1 MQLLQERIHKMREQG
16 LTRHLVKPCGIDVS
30 SNDYLGFAQ
39 DATLRERY
47 INRLQQAPVG
57 AAAARLLRGNLAL
70 YEETEQRLAEFVGRE
85 TALLF
90 SSGYSANVG
99 LLSALLHTGDV
110 VFSDADNHASI
121 IDGIRLSHAQKIIFP
136 HRDYVTLEQQLQQ
149 HQKQVGL
156 KIIVTESVFSMN
168 GNKADLLYLAEL
180 AQRFNALLIVDEAHS
195 TGLWGSSLVATL
207 GLTEQVFA
215 TVHCGGKALGASGAW
230 VAGNKLLHDYLLHFA
245 RSFIFSTAP
254 LPALPLLL
262 QEACKFYHAVGN
274 KRAEVVKRRA
284 QQFRHWLSLTASDSP
299 IIAITIGDSQH
310 ALRISERLQCKSW
323 DIRAIRPPTVSP
335 DAAGLR
341 ITVKWCNSEEELL
354 RLAKDLRQ
362 YNVCI

>member
-1 MQLLQERIHKMREQG
+1 MQLLQQRIHAMHSQG
-16 LTRHLVKPCGIDVS
+16 LTRRLVQPNGIDVS

-39 DATLRERY
+39 DTTLRERY
-47 INRLQQAPVG
+47 IARLQQAPVG

-70 YEETEQRLAEFVGRE
+70 YEETEQLLAEFVGRE

-110 VFSDADNHASI
+110 VFSDANNHASI
-121 IDGIRLSHAQKIIFP
+121 IDGIRLSRAQKIIFP

-149 HQKQVGL
+149 HQKHAGL

-168 GNKADLLYLAEL
+168 GNKADLSYLAEL
-180 AQRFNALLIVDEAHS
+180 AQRFNALFIVDEAHS

-230 VAGNKLLHDYLLHFA
+230 IAGNQLLRDYLLHFA

-262 QEACKFYHAVGN
+262 QEACKFHNAVGHE
-274 KRAEVVKRRA
+274 RAEIVKQRA
-284 QQFRHWLSLTASDSP
+284 RQFRHWLSLDAGDSP
-299 IIAITIGDSQH
+299 IIAIIMGDSQR
-310 ALRISERLQCKSW
+310 ALQISEQLQHKSW
-323 DIRAIRPPTVSP
+323 DVRAVRPPTVSAA
-335 DAAGLR
+335 AAGLR
-341 ITVKWCNSEEELL
+341 ITVKWCNSDEELL
-354 RLAKDLRQ
+354 RLARDL
-362 YNVCI
+362 NGL